1 MNSYRK
7 WTEVCRDTLGARSGY
22 ADEFNGLK
30 IALLER
36 FRSAEMQIILHRARE
51 SGMSVTDTIEAM
63 ITELLDDEAPAVTV
77 PVYSR

>member
-1 MNSYRK
+1 MDSYRK

-22 ADEFNGLK
+22 VDEFNGLK
-30 IALLER
+30 TALLER

-63 ITELLDDEAPAVTV
+63 ITELLDDDAPNIAP
-77 PVYSR
+77 PVYNR